1 MNPLFSVIVPIFNKE
16 KYINECID
24 SILNQSFNNFEL
36 ILVDDG
42 SSDNC
47 PSICDSYKK
56 KDSRVVAIHKE
67 NGGLVSA
74 RKAGTKIAK
83 GEYIVCVDADDYI
96 ENNYLSGIAKEIENK
111 HAEIICTGHTR
122 LDESKKQKISINYRS
137 GYYTKEDI
145 INEIYPSLVQDKKM
159 NHFPVNIWSKAYKK
173 VLYSKIQLNVDE
185 SVKIGEDGVVSIPYI
200 YMANSMS
207 IIEEYGYVYRINN
220 LSMTNSIAVLDPLY
234 PKKAYIEYIK
244 YIDKESYDFKEQL
257 DRFVVHQVFTMVIT
271 QFNKKQDYKT
281 SKNEIIEALDIG
293 LYKETINSAYF
304 SNFEGHVIKYILNNK
319 HILFIYLL
327 SLLKKYG
334 LYN

>member
-24 SILNQSFNNFEL
+24 SILNQSFSNFEL

-42 SSDNC
+42 SNDNC

-56 KDSRVVAIHKE
+56 KDSRVIAIHKE

-111 HAEIICTGHTR
+111 HAEIICAGHTR

-220 LSMTNSIAVLDPLY
+220 LSLTNSIAVLDPLY

-257 DRFVVHQVFTMVIT
+257 DRFITHQVFSMSLS
-271 QFNKKQDYKT
+271 QYNKKLDYK
-281 SKNEIIEALDIG
+281 SVNNEIISILNDE
-293 LYKETINSAYF
+293 LYKTAINNARF
-304 SNFEGHVIKYILNNK
+304 SNFSGHVIKYILKNK
-319 HILFIYLL
+319 CIYILRLI
-327 SLLKKYG
+327 SLF
-334 LYN
+334 N